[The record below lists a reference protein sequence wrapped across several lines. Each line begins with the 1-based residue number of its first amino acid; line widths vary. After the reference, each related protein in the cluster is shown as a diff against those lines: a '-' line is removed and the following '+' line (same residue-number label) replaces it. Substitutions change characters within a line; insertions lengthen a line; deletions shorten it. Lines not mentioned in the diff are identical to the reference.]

1 MEKDIDNKVVI
12 AKLEEKID
20 NLQELLSYKVDS
32 IFDKVDTTIS
42 LKINDSIGA
51 IRDDING
58 VIRQLE
64 NDYQRQD
71 TELRVEMLEKNN
83 NAERVL
89 NKKIDDNKR
98 EIFNNRKMIFGIIV
112 AITVMWAVVGIAAKL
127 F

>member
-32 IFDKVDTTIS
+32 IFDKVDTTIT

-71 TELRVEMLEKNN
+71 TKLRVEMLEKIN
-83 NAERVL
+83 NAERAL

-112 AITVMWAVVGIAAKL
+112 AITVMWAVIGVASKI

>member
-1 MEKDIDNKVVI
+1 MEKDVDNKVVI

-32 IFDKVDTTIS
+32 IFDKVDTTIT

-51 IRDDING
+51 IRDDMNG

-71 TELRVEMLEKNN
+71 AKLRVEMLEKIN
-83 NAERVL
+83 NAERAL

-112 AITVMWAVVGIAAKL
+112 AITVMWAIIGVATKL

>member
-32 IFDKVDTTIS
+32 IFDKVDTTIT

-71 TELRVEMLEKNN
+71 TKLRVEMLEKIN
-83 NAERVL
+83 NAERAL

-112 AITVMWAVVGIAAKL
+112 AITVMWAVIGIATKL

>member
-32 IFDKVDTTIS
+32 IFDKVDTTIT

-58 VIRQLE
+58 ITRQLE

-71 TELRVEMLEKNN
+71 TKLRVEMLEKIN
-83 NAERVL
+83 NAERAL

-112 AITVMWAVVGIAAKL
+112 AITVMWAVVGIATKL

>member
-32 IFDKVDTTIS
+32 IFDKVDTTIT

-51 IRDDING
+51 IRDDINS

-71 TELRVEMLEKNN
+71 AKLRVEMLEKIN
-83 NAERVL
+83 NAERAL

-98 EIFNNRKMIFGIIV
+98 EIFHNRKMIFGIIV
-112 AITVMWAVVGIAAKL
+112 AITVMWAIIGVATKI

>member
-1 MEKDIDNKVVI
+1 MEENIDNKVVI

-32 IFDKVDTTIS
+32 IFDKVDTTIT
-42 LKINDSIGA
+42 LKINDSVST
-51 IRDDING
+51 IRDDINT
-58 VIRQLE
+58 VIRQME

-71 TELRVEMLEKNN
+71 TKLRVEMLEKIN
-83 NAERVL
+83 NAERAL

-112 AITVMWAVVGIAAKL
+112 AITVMWAVIGVAIKL

>member
-32 IFDKVDTTIS
+32 IFDKVDTTIT

-71 TELRVEMLEKNN
+71 TKLRVEMLEKIN
-83 NAERVL
+83 NAERAL

-112 AITVMWAVVGIAAKL
+112 AIAVMWAIVGVTTKL

>member
-32 IFDKVDTTIS
+32 IFDKVDTTIT

-51 IRDDING
+51 IREDINS

-71 TELRVEMLEKNN
+71 AKLRVEMLEKIN
-83 NAERVL
+83 NAERAL

-112 AITVMWAVVGIAAKL
+112 AITVMWAIIGVATKL

>member
-32 IFDKVDTTIS
+32 IFDKVDTTIT
-42 LKINDSIGA
+42 LKINDSVGA
-51 IRDDING
+51 IREDINS

-71 TELRVEMLEKNN
+71 AKLRVEMLEKIN
-83 NAERVL
+83 NAERAL

-112 AITVMWAVVGIAAKL
+112 AITVMWAIVGIATKI

>member
-32 IFDKVDTTIS
+32 IFDKVDTTIT

-51 IRDDING
+51 IRDDINS

-71 TELRVEMLEKNN
+71 AKLRVEMLEKIN
-83 NAERVL
+83 NAERAL

-112 AITVMWAVVGIAAKL
+112 AITVMWAIIGVATKI

>member
-32 IFDKVDTTIS
+32 IFDKVDTTIT

-71 TELRVEMLEKNN
+71 TKLRVEMLEKIN
-83 NAERVL
+83 NAERAL

-98 EIFNNRKMIFGIIV
+98 EMFNNRKMIFGIIV
-112 AITVMWAVVGIAAKL
+112 ALTVMWAIFGVATKI

>member
-1 MEKDIDNKVVI
+1 MEKNIDNNVVI

-32 IFDKVDTTIS
+32 IFDKVDTTIT
-42 LKINDSIGA
+42 LKINDSVST
-51 IRDDING
+51 IRDNINT
-58 VIRQLE
+58 VIRQME

-71 TELRVEMLEKNN
+71 TKLRVEMLEKIN
-83 NAERVL
+83 NAERAL

-112 AITVMWAVVGIAAKL
+112 AITVMWAVIGVAIKL

>member
-32 IFDKVDTTIS
+32 IFDKVDTTIA

-71 TELRVEMLEKNN
+71 TKLRVEMLEKIN
-83 NAERVL
+83 NAERAL

-112 AITVMWAVVGIAAKL
+112 AITVMWAVIGVATKL

>member
-32 IFDKVDTTIS
+32 IFDKVDTTIT

-71 TELRVEMLEKNN
+71 TKLRVEMLEKIN
-83 NAERVL
+83 NAERAL

-112 AITVMWAVVGIAAKL
+112 AITVTWAVVGIATKL

>member
-32 IFDKVDTTIS
+32 IFDKVDTTIT

-71 TELRVEMLEKNN
+71 TKLRVEMLEKIN
-83 NAERVL
+83 NAERAL
-89 NKKIDDNKR
+89 NKKIDDNRR

-112 AITVMWAVVGIAAKL
+112 AITVMWAVVGIATKL

>member
-32 IFDKVDTTIS
+32 IFDKVDTTIT

-71 TELRVEMLEKNN
+71 TKLRVEMLEKIN
-83 NAERVL
+83 NAERAL

-112 AITVMWAVVGIAAKL
+112 AITVMWAVVGIATKL

>member
-32 IFDKVDTTIS
+32 IFDKVDTTIT

-71 TELRVEMLEKNN
+71 TKLRLEMLEKIN
-83 NAERVL
+83 NAERAL

-112 AITVMWAVVGIAAKL
+112 AITVMWAIIGIATKL

>member
-32 IFDKVDTTIS
+32 IFDKVDTTIT
-42 LKINDSIGA
+42 LKINDSIST
-51 IRDDING
+51 IRDDINT
-58 VIRQLE
+58 VIRQME

-71 TELRVEMLEKNN
+71 TKLRVEMLEKIN
-83 NAERVL
+83 NAERAL

-112 AITVMWAVVGIAAKL
+112 AITVMWAIIGVAIKL

>member
-1 MEKDIDNKVVI
+1 MEKDVDNKVVI

-32 IFDKVDTTIS
+32 IFDKVDTTIT

-71 TELRVEMLEKNN
+71 AKLRVEMLEKIN
-83 NAERVL
+83 NAERAL

-112 AITVMWAVVGIAAKL
+112 AITVMWAIIGVATKL

>member
-12 AKLEEKID
+12 ARLEEKID
-20 NLQELLSYKVDS
+20 NLQELLTYKVDS
-32 IFDKVDTTIS
+32 IFDKVDTTIT
-42 LKINDSIGA
+42 LKINDSIGT

-71 TELRVEMLEKNN
+71 TKLRVEMLERINSS
-83 NAERVL
+83 EREL
-89 NKKIDDNKR
+89 NKKIDENKR
-98 EIFNNRKMIFGIIV
+98 EIFNNRKIIFGVIV
-112 AITVMWAVVGIAAKL
+112 AITIVWAIIGLAIKI

>member
-1 MEKDIDNKVVI
+1 MEKDVDNKVVI

-32 IFDKVDTTIS
+32 IFDKVDTTIT

-71 TELRVEMLEKNN
+71 TKLRVEMLEKIN
-83 NAERVL
+83 NAERAL

-112 AITVMWAVVGIAAKL
+112 AITVMWVVVGIVTKL

>member
-1 MEKDIDNKVVI
+1 MEKNIDNKVVI

-32 IFDKVDTTIS
+32 IFDKVDTTIT
-42 LKINDSIGA
+42 LKINDSVST
-51 IRDDING
+51 IRDNINT
-58 VIRQLE
+58 VIRQME

-71 TELRVEMLEKNN
+71 TKLRVEMLEKIN
-83 NAERVL
+83 NAERAL

-112 AITVMWAVVGIAAKL
+112 AITVMWAVIGVAIKL

>member
-32 IFDKVDTTIS
+32 IFDKVDTTIT

-71 TELRVEMLEKNN
+71 TKLRVEMLEKIN
-83 NAERVL
+83 NAERAL

-98 EIFNNRKMIFGIIV
+98 EMFNNRKMIFGIIV
-112 AITVMWAVVGIAAKL
+112 AITVMWAVIGVATKL

>member
-1 MEKDIDNKVVI
+1 MEKDVDNKVVI

-32 IFDKVDTTIS
+32 IFDKVDTTIT
-42 LKINDSIGA
+42 LKINDSVGA
-51 IRDDING
+51 IRDDINS

-71 TELRVEMLEKNN
+71 AKLRVEMLEKIN
-83 NAERVL
+83 NAERAL

-112 AITVMWAVVGIAAKL
+112 AITVMWAIIGVATKI

>member
-32 IFDKVDTTIS
+32 IFDKVDTTIT

-71 TELRVEMLEKNN
+71 TKLRVEMLEKIN
-83 NAERVL
+83 NAERAL

-112 AITVMWAVVGIAAKL
+112 AITVMWAVIGVAIKL

>member
-32 IFDKVDTTIS
+32 IFDKVDTTIT

-71 TELRVEMLEKNN
+71 TKLRVEMLEKIN
-83 NAERVL
+83 NAERAL

-112 AITVMWAVVGIAAKL
+112 AITVMWAFIGIATKL

>member
-32 IFDKVDTTIS
+32 IFDKVDTTIT

-71 TELRVEMLEKNN
+71 TKLRVEMLEKIN
-83 NAERVL
+83 NAERAL

-112 AITVMWAVVGIAAKL
+112 AITVMWAVIGVITK
-127 F
+127 FF